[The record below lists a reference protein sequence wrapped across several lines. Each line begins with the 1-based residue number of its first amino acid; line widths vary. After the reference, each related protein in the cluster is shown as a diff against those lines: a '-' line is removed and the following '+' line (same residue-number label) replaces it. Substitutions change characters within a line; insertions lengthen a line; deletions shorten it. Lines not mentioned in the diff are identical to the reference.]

1 MDSPPKW
8 FRIGQL
14 EKLSGVNRRTIHFY
28 LKEGLLPPPMKTG
41 KTMSYYDETHL
52 KRLKAIAESK
62 EEGLPLFA
70 IRERLSEM
78 EEEKSR
84 TPAQVKNPS
93 SKKALPKSAQGNRTR
108 EAVLELG
115 CRLFRQKGYKNTK
128 VSDITKRLNVGK
140 GTFYFY
146 FTDKKELFLECV
158 PRIFAEIFSTGW
170 EKIAKENDPAIR
182 LKIRGQL
189 VWPVLGE
196 FCSILSLSKE
206 AMEDPDPKLR
216 KLGEQIYASIWG
228 PVVSDIKKGI
238 AMGRFRQVDPKVHAS
253 IIIGATEGLHH
264 LFKHHKDVPAG
275 AYDDAIFHLFAKGIM
290 TDAPEPPGE
299 AFA

>member
-52 KRLKAIAESK
+52 KRLKAIALAK

-78 EEEKSR
+78 DDDKGRSLAPGKS
-84 TPAQVKNPS
+84 PA
-93 SKKALPKSAQGNRTR
+93 SKKAMPKSAQGNRTR

-170 EKIAKENDPAIR
+170 EKIAKESDPAIR
-182 LKIRGQL
+182 LKIRAQL
-189 VWPVLGE
+189 VWPVLDE

-216 KLGEQIYASIWG
+216 KLGDQIYASIWG
-228 PVVSDIKKGI
+228 PVVSDLKRGI
-238 AMGRFRQVDPKVHAS
+238 SSGRFRQFDPKVHAS
-253 IIIGATEGLHH
+253 IIIGALEGLHH
-264 LFKHHKDVPAG
+264 LFKHHKEIRADAFEDVIFSLLSLGILADRPDVPE
-275 AYDDAIFHLFAKGIM
+275 K
-290 TDAPEPPGE
+290 AP
-299 AFA
+299 A